1 MHQISASGQSR
12 NVNEEDK
19 KDGVVKHEV
28 IDNLGK
34 NNYQQIKIKAPITG
48 AFYNER
54 YQRGGMTYHCRRN
67 RDNSNCKGRR
77 SLKRV
82 SKDTT

>member
-1 MHQISASGQSR
+1 MHQISASGQNR

-34 NNYQQIKIKAPITG
+34 NNYQ
-48 AFYNER
+48 
-54 YQRGGMTYHCRRN
+54 
-67 RDNSNCKGRR
+67 
-77 SLKRV
+77 
-82 SKDTT
+82 

>member
-34 NNYQQIKIKAPITG
+34 NNYQ
-48 AFYNER
+48 
-54 YQRGGMTYHCRRN
+54 
-67 RDNSNCKGRR
+67 
-77 SLKRV
+77 
-82 SKDTT
+82 